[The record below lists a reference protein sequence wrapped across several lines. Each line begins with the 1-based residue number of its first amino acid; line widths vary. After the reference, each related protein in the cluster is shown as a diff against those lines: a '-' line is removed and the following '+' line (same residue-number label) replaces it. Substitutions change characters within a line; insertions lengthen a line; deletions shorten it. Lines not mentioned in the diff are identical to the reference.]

1 MTAALI
7 SSYSRAHKGLSA
19 LAHSLRTKYVAATS
33 VPVTNHDLL
42 PIGCV
47 AQSDRMLVELIQRSG
62 LQSKP
67 GSETFSSIPGLSYF
81 PFLTH

>member
-42 PIGCV
+42 PIGFV
-47 AQSDRMLVELIQRSG
+47 A
-62 LQSKP
+62 
-67 GSETFSSIPGLSYF
+67 
-81 PFLTH
+81 